1 LTDFVALY
9 RGRTV
14 SEAELVAVSAEP
26 RLVGKF
32 VTELLQKHVGEREE
46 TDKANHRP
54 TVVELARRE
63 E

>member
-1 LTDFVALY
+1 MTTFVALY

-32 VTELLQKHVGEREE
+32 IAELLQKHLEEREE
-46 TDKANHRP
+46 PAKENRS
-54 TVVELARRE
+54 TVIELAHRE